1 MAPFQIS
8 GDQNAML
15 KGWFDER
22 ENKVR
27 DVKIRQITS
36 WLSKILLF
44 LGFAVISIFS
54 AATLAHR

>member
-1 MAPFQIS
+1 M
-8 GDQNAML
+8 
-15 KGWFDER
+15 KGEIKYEMR
-22 ENKVR
+22 TEL
-27 DVKIRQITS
+27 DVHQLARMMKIRQITS